1 MHLLDLQR
9 ATATRLTGACVGLL
23 LGISCNAQ
31 AASVSILVCDG
42 QPIEVSGDDPEAMDE
57 VCAASLA
64 ALRYFATLDMAPT
77 HTIRIELTG
86 KAVAHGQGPAYG
98 LYDGSR
104 EHLQLMSLGA
114 ITVQRP
120 PPTLFDRA
128 IDHAMYAGLVTHELM
143 HAVAQQHRRVET
155 LGVVA
160 QEYLAYAAQLATLPE
175 PLRLEIVGSAGV
187 SAWEKGDTISEIYL
201 GLNVHRFAVKSYL
214 HLRDH
219 RDPAAFVQEVLSSR
233 GWSFQA
239 N

>member
-1 MHLLDLQR
+1 MHLAALHR
-9 ATATRLTGACVGLL
+9 ATATHLGGACIGLL
-23 LGISCNAQ
+23 LAFYVNAQ
-31 AASVSILVCDG
+31 AAPASTLACDG
-42 QPIEVSGDDPEAMDE
+42 QPIEVAGDDPEAMAD
-57 VCAASLA
+57 VCTAGLA
-64 ALRYFATLDMAPT
+64 ALRYLATLELAPT
-77 HTIRIELTG
+77 HPIRIELTG

-104 EHLQLMSLGA
+104 ERLHLMSLSA
-114 ITVQRP
+114 ITAQHP
-120 PPTLFDRA
+120 PPTLFDRS
-128 IDHAMYAGLVTHELM
+128 IDSAMYAGLVSHELV

-160 QEYLAYAAQLATLPE
+160 QEYLAYAVQLATLPE
-175 PLRLEIVGSAGV
+175 PVRLEVIGSAGV
-187 SAWEKGDTISEIYL
+187 GAWEKGDTISEIYL

-219 RDPAAFVQEVLSSR
+219 SDPAAFVQEVLSSR